1 MDKNDWLF
9 PPECIMNSHAG
20 SAAHLTITINLGR
33 KVGQPVRLS
42 FHLVPK
48 LQ

>member
-1 MDKNDWLF
+1 MVSKRQFAIIYFFNICL
-9 PPECIMNSHAG
+9 S
-20 SAAHLTITINLGR
+20 ITINLDR
-33 KVGQPVRLS
+33 KAEQPVRLS